1 MMTESNLLDLT
12 FLSVVGRGV
21 VVHSE
26 NGGGSRLACAT
37 IKPVDSLYVEKT
49 LQHVEAA
56 TFSK

>member
-1 MMTESNLLDLT
+1 MIIDSNFLDLM

-21 VVHSE
+21 VVHAE

-37 IKPVDSLYVEKT
+37 IKPVASLYVEKI

>member
-1 MMTESNLLDLT
+1 MMTESNLLDLM

-21 VVHSE
+21 VVHAE

-37 IKPVDSLYVEKT
+37 IKPVASLYVEKI